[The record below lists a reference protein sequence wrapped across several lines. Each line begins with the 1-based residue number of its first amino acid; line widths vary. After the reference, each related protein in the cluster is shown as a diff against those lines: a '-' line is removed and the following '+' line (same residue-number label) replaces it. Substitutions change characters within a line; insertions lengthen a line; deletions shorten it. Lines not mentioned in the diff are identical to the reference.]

1 MVVEKS
7 GPIMREIRK
16 VLVGKDAVI
25 EKVLMTIYAGGHIL
39 LEDMPGVGKTTLALG
54 FSRVLGLDY
63 KRVQFTPDTLPSD
76 ITGFS
81 IYNKNTGDL
90 EFKPGAVMC
99 NLFLG
104 DEINRTSAKTQAA
117 LLEAMEEQNVTVDGI
132 THNLPHPF
140 ICIATENP
148 LGAVGTQRLPDSQL
162 DRFMVRLS
170 IGYPTTED
178 QIQILRQKMYHD
190 PMEDVQKVVTRD
202 DILEIQNYITSITM
216 TDDILRY
223 ITLLCEATRKEEMI
237 ELGVSPRGVI
247 AMSRMARACA
257 ILRKR
262 DFVIPED
269 VQEVFEDVCA
279 HRIILKPQAKI
290 EGVEAGYLM
299 RKILKEVEP
308 PSMGRN
314 R

>member
-1 MVVEKS
+1 M
-7 GPIMREIRK
+7 
-16 VLVGKDAVI
+16 
-25 EKVLMTIYAGGHIL
+25 
-39 LEDMPGVGKTTLALG
+39 
-54 FSRVLGLDY
+54 
-63 KRVQFTPDTLPSD
+63 
-76 ITGFS
+76 
-81 IYNKNTGDL
+81 
-90 EFKPGAVMC
+90 
-99 NLFLG
+99 
-104 DEINRTSAKTQAA
+104 
-117 LLEAMEEQNVTVDGI
+117 
-132 THNLPHPF
+132 
-140 ICIATENP
+140 
-148 LGAVGTQRLPDSQL
+148 
-162 DRFMVRLS
+162 
-170 IGYPTTED
+170 
-178 QIQILRQKMYHD
+178 
-190 PMEDVQKVVTRD
+190 VTRD